1 MTAVNQLDEG
11 TRLGKYTIERHIA
24 TGGMGSVYRAIDTE
38 TGEVFALK
46 ILRENLASRPALVE
60 RFRREARNAAKL
72 MHPNIVTV
80 REWGEVEGIYFLV
93 MEYIDGIELDKL
105 IAQRQKLTPEEGL
118 GFTFQ
123 AAKALDHASRQGIV
137 HRDIK
142 PSNFLLTRV
151 NDKYVVKLLDFGLA
165 RADDEEDY
173 RVTRPGATVG
183 TIDYLAPEQAR
194 DSGSADVR
202 SDIYSLGCTLYHML
216 AGHPPFPEG
225 GLGERIYQHANV
237 EPPDVRQ
244 FNPAVPEPM
253 WQVLS
258 RMLAKSPN
266 DRYQTPQDLLN
277 DLLRLKKGEPPRGGT
292 QLRVSEAVVE
302 TAQAAAAAN
311 AANTNAPEES
321 DSSTVDSKTE
331 KHRVKPISDDPATLQ
346 LSESECNQ
354 AKTLYE
360 QAKTLING
368 RRFAEAQPLLLAAC
382 RVDPTKLDYRR
393 ALRKLTPRVKAK
405 GGLGLWL
412 KRLKFQI
419 ARFREDHRRVLELGE
434 QLLLQGENPAV
445 EIVLVRSAMKIGLV
459 HSAVWMAER
468 LLRQDESNLEYLR
481 CFALA
486 CERAG
491 HTQNAIDLWEQIR
504 RRDPNDPDAKQK
516 INGLM
521 ARQAMSRGRSAKS

>member
-1 MTAVNQLDEG
+1 MTTLNLMDEG
-11 TRLGKYTIERHIA
+11 TRLGKYEIVRHIA

-38 TGEVFALK
+38 TGEVVALK
-46 ILRENLASRPALVE
+46 ILRENLAARPVLIE

-72 MHPNIVTV
+72 IHPNIVTL
-80 REWGEVEGIYFLV
+80 RDWGEIDGIYFLA
-93 MEYIDGIELDKL
+93 MEFIEGIELDKL

-151 NDKYVVKLLDFGLA
+151 NDRHVVKLLDFGLA
-165 RADDEEDY
+165 RADNDEDY
-173 RVTRPGATVG
+173 RVTRAGTTVG

-225 GLGERIYQHANV
+225 GLGERVYQHANV
-237 EPPDVRQ
+237 EPPDVRL
-244 FNPAVPEPM
+244 FNPAVSEGL

-266 DRYQTPQDLLN
+266 DRYQTPTDLIN
-277 DLLRLKKGEPPRGGT
+277 DLLRLKKGEAPRLGM
-292 QLRVSEAVVE
+292 QIRVTEAPIE
-302 TAQAAAAAN
+302 TAQAT
-311 AANTNAPEES
+311 TNAPDES
-321 DSSTVDSKTE
+321 DSSTVDSKSE
-331 KHRVKPISDDPATLQ
+331 KHRVKPTSDDPATLQ

-354 AKTLYE
+354 AKNLYE
-360 QAKTLING
+360 QAKVLINS

-405 GGLGLWL
+405 RGLELL
-412 KRLKFQI
+412 IKQIKFQL
-419 ARFREDHRRVLELGE
+419 ARFLENHRRMLEIGE
-434 QLLLQGENPAV
+434 QLLLHGENPAV
-445 EIVLVRSAMKIGLV
+445 EASLVRAALRIGMI
-459 HSAVWMAER
+459 HTAVWMAER
-468 LLRQDESNLEYLR
+468 LLRQNESNLEYMRL
-481 CFALA
+481 FALA

-491 HTQNAIDLWEQIR
+491 HTQNAIELWEQIK

-521 ARQAMSRGRSAKS
+521 ARQAMNRSRSTKS